1 MRRLLIPGYLIILYA
16 IFEEVTEWFS
26 FLPTNTILVKFMGFI
41 TYPVSFLG
49 WVVTGI
55 STIVIFAIIIAMV
68 RWMTK

>member
-1 MRRLLIPGYLIILYA
+1 LIPGYLIILYA

-26 FLPTNTILVKFMGFI
+26 PINEIRVKFVGFL
-41 TYPVSFLG
+41 TYPASFGG